1 MPTHAHFRTLAA
13 AVATVSLIGGAVT
26 VAPAA
31 LASAASVQTYSCPYY
46 HSNYREYAGYYS
58 GNTVVPSATSV
69 SNAGIEAQCLLKLVN
84 RDPGPIDGIFGS
96 NSQRAMAQA
105 QHEINIYYETH
116 LTEDGLPGPA
126 TWPKFREWVYEVMV
140 A

>member
-1 MPTHAHFRTLAA
+1 MPNHARFRALAT
-13 AVATVSLIGGAVT
+13 AVATVSLIGGTMT

-46 HSNYREYAGYYS
+46 SSNGREYAGHYS
-58 GNTVVPSATSV
+58 GNTVVPSTTSV
-69 SNAGIEAQCLLKLVN
+69 SDGGIEAQCLLKFVN

-105 QHEINIYYETH
+105 QHDINIWYGTH

-126 TWPKFREWVYEVMV
+126 TWPKFRKWVYDVMV